1 MNEWTK
7 FVTQY
12 YREQK
17 QANKNYQF
25 KDAMKDAKK
34 VYKRGTKKS
43 TGGAMAP
50 LVPAEVA
57 SDGAAAA
64 PADMPV
70 PAGAS
75 DLTGSTGKTL
85 GGEKKKRTAS
95 KGGSRKTRKAKK

>member
-12 YREQK
+12 YHDQK
-17 QANKNYQF
+17 RTNKAYQF

-43 TGGAMAP
+43 TGGAMLP
-50 LVPAEVA
+50 LSPEEVA
-57 SDGAAAA
+57 TEGVAAA

-85 GGEKKKRTAS
+85 GGEKKKRVVS
-95 KGGSRKTRKAKK
+95 KGGSRKTRRAKK

>member
-43 TGGAMAP
+43 TGGAMPP
-50 LVPAEVA
+50 LAPAEVA
-57 SDGAAAA
+57 SDGAAVA

-70 PAGAS
+70 PAGAT

-95 KGGSRKTRKAKK
+95 KNGSRKTRRAKK

>member
-12 YREQK
+12 YHDQK

-57 SDGAAAA
+57 SDGAAVA

-70 PAGAS
+70 PAGAT

-95 KGGSRKTRKAKK
+95 KNGSRKTRRAKK